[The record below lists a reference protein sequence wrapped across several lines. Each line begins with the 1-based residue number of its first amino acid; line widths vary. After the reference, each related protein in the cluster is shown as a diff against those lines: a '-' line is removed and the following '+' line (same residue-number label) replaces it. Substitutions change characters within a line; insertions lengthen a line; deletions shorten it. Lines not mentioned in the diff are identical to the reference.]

1 MNVKE
6 LFTDDEAVSP
16 VIGVILMVAIT
27 VILAAVIGAFVLN
40 IGGSQDTAPSASLE
54 IDSVTDGTNDYVVIS
69 HEGGAELTASTLK
82 VTIGGDKAYEDGS
95 MKNSFSQA
103 SGSTLWSGDISAGDT
118 LNISDTSDDTIIDD
132 GDEVTVVWS
141 SPSSDK
147 TSILASGEFST

>member
-40 IGGSQDTAPSASLE
+40 IGGSQDTAPTATLE
-54 IDSVTDGTNDYVVIS
+54 ISSTSDGTNNYVVIS
-69 HEGGAELTASTLK
+69 HEGGAELKASTLK
-82 VTIGGDKAYEDGS
+82 VTIHGETAYKDGS
-95 MKNSFSQA
+95 IENFGDPNDPIGWT
-103 SGSTLWSGDISAGDT
+103 GSITAGDT
-118 LNISDTSDDTIIDD
+118 LNISDNGADNDIEE
-132 GDEVTVVWS
+132 GDEVTVVWN